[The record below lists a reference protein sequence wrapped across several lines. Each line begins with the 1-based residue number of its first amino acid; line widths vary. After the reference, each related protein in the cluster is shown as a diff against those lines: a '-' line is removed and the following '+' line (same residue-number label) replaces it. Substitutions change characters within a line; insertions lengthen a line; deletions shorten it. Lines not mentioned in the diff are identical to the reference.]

1 MTIQMGGGSHTIPME
16 GCFMLL
22 PRMACV
28 GYRSKDT
35 KRAA

>member
-16 GCFMLL
+16 GYFMLL
-22 PRMACV
+22 PRIACA
-28 GYRSKDT
+28 GHRSKDT